1 MRIRIVLSNFFI
13 LLACLVLFLS
23 GGSIIISSINETTT
37 HNELQNYLEVACR
50 YFDGSNA
57 DDLGKLLTFE
67 NDYLRVSVIGIDG
80 DVIYDNF
87 EDESTMENHLSRP
100 EISSLGSF
108 QTRYSDTLEINMVYL
123 ARLDDGYYVRLAIPV
138 SIVDDIIY
146 GFNLYSIIAL
156 LILLILS
163 SISMLF
169 LTKTITKPI
178 TLEVRRLGEVLN
190 MNLDI
195 KDDDVKT
202 LSKQIEM
209 VREELDS
216 EVKKANIEKN
226 KVDYIINNIQEGL
239 IILNAVKEVVLIN
252 KVALSG
258 FELKSEEVLNKN
270 YLYLFRN
277 NEIVNFVDE
286 AFDKKANL
294 SKEIKLNGKNYLF
307 EFNYL
312 NEDWNKK
319 NDGGSLSIIMID
331 VTKLDEVQKM
341 KRDFFA
347 NASHELKSPLTSIIG
362 NLQLLDQNFIKT
374 KKEKDEVIKSSIKE
388 AKRMSKIISDM
399 LELSYLEG
407 KEKVRVENLKLD
419 SFINSIVERYQPTLK
434 EKNIKLNLNLIPA
447 EILIEANDAD
457 YLFSNLIDNAI
468 KYTNS
473 SGIINIE
480 LLENHL
486 VIEDNGIGIAKED
499 QERIFERFYRV
510 DKARSKEL
518 GGTGLG
524 LSIVKHICVK
534 YGYKIEVN
542 SEINKGTKF
551 TIIFK

>member
-57 DDLGKLLTFE
+57 DDLGNLLTFE

-87 EDESTMENHLSRP
+87 EDESTMENHLNRP

-270 YLYLFRN
+270 YLYLFRS

-286 AFDKKANL
+286 TFNKKANL
-294 SKEIKLNGKNYLF
+294 SKEIKLNDKNYLF

-319 NDGGSLSIIMID
+319 NNGGSLSIIMID

-407 KEKVRVENLKLD
+407 KEKVRVENLKFD
-419 SFINSIVERYQPTLK
+419 SFINSIVERYQPALK
-434 EKNIKLNLNLIPA
+434 EKNIKLNLNLTPA

-473 SGIINIE
+473 GGIINIE

-510 DKARSKEL
+510 DKARSREL

-542 SEINKGTKF
+542 SDINKGTKF